1 MILKVITL
9 IVYVILLLLMEPL
22 SIKQYW
28 YFLIHICGY
37 YIAKGY
43 IIFFTG
49 NQQHKLS
56 FLPTSH
62 QQQLSVLQATNK
74 TYCFLQATNNKLSF
88 HRNMAFLKHDY
99 LLTFCRTSCLF
110 NASTHHREK
119 Y

>member
-1 MILKVITL
+1 
-9 IVYVILLLLMEPL
+9 MEPL

-62 QQQLSVLQATNK
+62 QQQIVCTTGHKQNLLFFTGHQQQIVFSQEHGIPQTRLFTN
-74 TYCFLQATNNKLSF
+74 FL
-88 HRNMAFLKHDY
+88 
-99 LLTFCRTSCLF
+99 
-110 NASTHHREK
+110 
-119 Y
+119 